1 VEENNLENND
11 GKDFHCMKEEFFQD
25 ISNESRTFDVVEDKE
40 KDTNIFKWE
49 TYHPTKYCNT
59 HEQPRV
65 YFIEPWFQNIVGQ
78 AMQPYF

>member
-1 VEENNLENND
+1 MKNECFND
-11 GKDFHCMKEEFFQD
+11 IADESIILDEV
-25 ISNESRTFDVVEDKE
+25 SNEE
-40 KDTNIFKWE
+40 KDESILRLE